1 MKKMKSL
8 LTRRAAGFFLAVAS
22 IDEIS
27 VFQLALP
34 GPDSDF
40 YNLDLTG
47 DTSDELDQAE
57 GK

>member
-1 MKKMKSL
+1 MKSL
-8 LTRRAAGFFLAVAS
+8 LTRRTAGFFLAVAS

-27 VFQLALP
+27 IFQLALP